1 MYIDIFDEIVD
12 IMRNDYAGCI
22 DKKGWD
28 TPNKYRERIYKLEQ
42 QGQLN
47 DYQFVNI
54 VYDYLLDFQDPHLFF
69 ISTEDNSEANK
80 DIGFKVRRF
89 KNDLYVVD
97 VSSEDRIR
105 KGDKIVSLDG
115 SSMTELDS
123 LYKRELMGKPP
134 ERQKWEK
141 IMEKHNLIRIEN
153 IDNEYVDINL
163 RLYEKKK
170 YTPIHKVDILNE
182 ETMLITLSD
191 FISPEP
197 IVELLK
203 DNEQRLTN
211 LKNLIIDV
219 RNNHGGS
226 DSSFSQLL
234 PYIFPTGTTSI
245 NLKNYKMDFNVT
257 ERTAELQKTLL
268 HELQEKTE
276 DESFKETLR
285 SMSQF
290 FENNSGKGFVPIDSD
305 DTFDI
310 QGLEHPK
317 KVVILSDIY
326 CGSAGDIFVDFAS
339 SSDKVTI
346 IGRETAGLND
356 YSNLL
361 QKDWN
366 DKFSLYYPTSRMQ
379 YLDKEI
385 KDNGVKPDIF
395 LEWNPDHILK
405 DIDME
410 TALKFLE

>member
-141 IMEKHNLIRIEN
+141 IMEN
-153 IDNEYVDINL
+153 II
-163 RLYEKKK
+163 
-170 YTPIHKVDILNE
+170 
-182 ETMLITLSD
+182 
-191 FISPEP
+191 
-197 IVELLK
+197 
-203 DNEQRLTN
+203 
-211 LKNLIIDV
+211 
-219 RNNHGGS
+219 
-226 DSSFSQLL
+226 
-234 PYIFPTGTTSI
+234 
-245 NLKNYKMDFNVT
+245 
-257 ERTAELQKTLL
+257 
-268 HELQEKTE
+268 
-276 DESFKETLR
+276 
-285 SMSQF
+285 
-290 FENNSGKGFVPIDSD
+290 
-305 DTFDI
+305 
-310 QGLEHPK
+310 
-317 KVVILSDIY
+317 
-326 CGSAGDIFVDFAS
+326 
-339 SSDKVTI
+339 
-346 IGRETAGLND
+346 
-356 YSNLL
+356 
-361 QKDWN
+361 
-366 DKFSLYYPTSRMQ
+366 
-379 YLDKEI
+379 
-385 KDNGVKPDIF
+385 
-395 LEWNPDHILK
+395 
-405 DIDME
+405 
-410 TALKFLE
+410 